1 MAARSATCPGRR
13 PDQRVQDRHGAQRR
27 GPLQHWRR
35 QCGEHGQRR
44 PDGLDRR
51 RLRLE
56 QRHDVRKHEPEHHPG
71 EPAQRCHTG
80 FPEHHGLSHPER
92 DRRGHVAAGVDHPAR
107 EPSALQPDHQWH
119 PAGADRLRP
128 FERDLQSDR
137 REDGRH
143 RWRADRLGEN
153 RRRSGPGR
161 HAGLWRER
169 RRIRSRSSGEEGRQR
184 WRNLGRWR
192 QGRRLRPEA
201 HSHRQR
207 RDPGGLQPVD
217 QPLGE

>member
-1 MAARSATCPGRR
+1 ASTARCFPTLGRRRKPSTGSTPGRSGVPTPAASARGRCSSAVPTSNKDTETNHANEHHLGRANVAARSATCPGRR

-128 FERDLQSDR
+128 LERDLQNDR
-137 REDGRH
+137 RKDG
-143 RWRADRLGEN
+143 
-153 RRRSGPGR
+153 
-161 HAGLWRER
+161 
-169 RRIRSRSSGEEGRQR
+169 
-184 WRNLGRWR
+184 
-192 QGRRLRPEA
+192 
-201 HSHRQR
+201 
-207 RDPGGLQPVD
+207 
-217 QPLGE
+217 